1 MAESAWKRALRPFSV
16 AWCHRQLL
24 LEMTRREIVRR
35 YRGSVLGAVWLL
47 LAPLLM
53 LGVYAFVFGVVFQVR
68 WGGVGDSK
76 AMFAAV
82 LFCGVSVF
90 AVFADV
96 LNRSP
101 VLIVENTNYVKKVV
115 FPLEI
120 LSYVAVLAAS
130 LHFLFSLAV
139 LLVFTTVS
147 IGFPS
152 ASVLALPLVL
162 IPFLLVLVGLSWV
175 VAAFGVFLRDVAQV
189 TGFVTT
195 ALMFLSPV
203 FYPITAVPEDY
214 RHLLWLNPMSH
225 VVEMLRAVVLF
236 GQWPDWHQLVSW
248 WAVAMGTMFLGHAIF
263 RRLRGGF
270 ADVL

>member
-1 MAESAWKRALRPFSV
+1 M
-16 AWCHRQLL
+16 
-24 LEMTRREIVRR
+24 
-35 YRGSVLGAVWLL
+35 
-47 LAPLLM
+47 
-53 LGVYAFVFGVVFQVR
+53 
-68 WGGVGDSK
+68 
-76 AMFAAV
+76 
-82 LFCGVSVF
+82 
-90 AVFADV
+90 
-96 LNRSP
+96 
-101 VLIVENTNYVKKVV
+101 
-115 FPLEI
+115 
-120 LSYVAVLAAS
+120 
-130 LHFLFSLAV
+130 
-139 LLVFTTVS
+139 
-147 IGFPS
+147 
-152 ASVLALPLVL
+152 LALPLVL

-248 WAVAMGTMFLGHAIF
+248 WAVAMGTMFLSHAIF